1 MQFLMECFVLVM
13 LVLAAYCVSELRRC
27 RREIDGLKDWVRNL
41 NSRVEVGEIEAR
53 GNQRES
59 AVAPPQYG
67 GSEQGPP
74 IPAAW
79 PYANEP
85 DAPSPWPYEHGVSS
99 SWPSANA
106 PVAPA
111 SWPYESG
118 ASTPLSPA
126 PERPPVPG
134 RPPVPIPSPG
144 QPPVPP
150 GMMPAAPAAFAAMPE
165 DGDLAERSD
174 SLEGTFGRNVIG
186 LAAVLLVFLGLVFL
200 GILVIPTLGN
210 EVRCALMWLLSLV
223 LASAGLAVARHR
235 VSAFSISLLG
245 AGMGAIFISVL
256 MTHVYFRYLSEVPA
270 FGLMLAWMAAC
281 MVLVRR
287 FESTALSVLVHMGM
301 VISVCFSYSFGFSE
315 TRLPLVI
322 TYQTLSCTLVVAGS
336 VLCLRRTYRYG
347 LLVSLVLTLIA
358 SLFMR
363 DYFGVGG
370 MGSRDTSLSTPI
382 AVAFFLQFAGA
393 SVLSLLL
400 ALSGKEE
407 EERDVT
413 TTLYAMGK
421 LAWFGVLLVDVCAV
435 ARQLILQASGL
446 SAGTVPPG
454 NDAARAVMLAEAHST
469 LIGIACLAAGVAL
482 ILWLMRRRLVDA
494 GLGKLS
500 LCLLGGMA
508 AFLLL
513 LRYLSTHLSLLPQP
527 NLSYVVLVAVYFYVL
542 AYAMH
547 DSAYASIGDVTLG
560 LDALLML
567 TSGYGELVE
576 RAGVGT
582 AFTYV
587 VMLTALAYLSWRIRS
602 RVVEALGGDAEAPRL
617 RPRMLTCLA
626 VAELSI
632 HIIVNAAGYQHAQEI
647 VAGILAVLLVGV
659 YALQAWRRR
668 VASGTFWM
676 GAAVNELAVSALVS
690 LWALTGDAAG
700 LLPGRPNSPDT
711 YAYVPSLIILMALV
725 GLRLWDFLSERPRPT
740 EALQVSEG
748 IVFSLLGLALTQC
761 STAQMDIPFAA
772 GIVVMVTA
780 LICIIVGFKALL
792 RALRLYG
799 LTIVIVCV
807 FRLVLVDAAFLSPVA
822 RVVSFVI
829 GGAICF
835 AISALYSRA
844 EQRIRGRVGEGGE

>member
-74 IPAAW
+74 TPAAW

-85 DAPSPWPYEHGVSS
+85 GAPSPWPYEHGVSS

-150 GMMPAAPAAFAAMPE
+150 GMMPAAPAFSPLVPE
-165 DGDLAERSD
+165 DEIAAGTSD

-223 LASAGLAVARHR
+223 LASAGLAVARRH

-256 MTHVYFRYLSEVPA
+256 MTHVYFHYLGEVPA

-400 ALSGKEE
+400 ALSGEE
-407 EERDVT
+407 EGEQDVA

-446 SAGTVPPG
+446 SVGTVPPG
-454 NDAARAVMLAEAHST
+454 NDTARAVMLAEAHST

-513 LRYLSTHLSLLPQP
+513 LRYLSTHLSLLPVP

-547 DSAYASIGDVTLG
+547 DSVYASIGDVTLG

-567 TSGYGELVE
+567 IFGYSELVE
-576 RAGVGT
+576 RAGVIP

-587 VMLTALAYLSWRIRS
+587 VMPTAMVYLSWHIRS
-602 RVVEALGGDAEAPRL
+602 RVAEAPRL
-617 RPRMLTCLA
+617 RPRMLTCLV

-632 HIIVNAAGYQHAQEI
+632 HVIVNAAGYQHAQEI
-647 VAGILAVLLVGV
+647 VSGILAVLLVGV

-740 EALQVSEG
+740 EALQVAEG

-761 STAQMDIPFAA
+761 STARMDIPFAA